1 MVEKYLLNFQPDKR
15 VPGRPRKDFSE
26 EEINLLI
33 AFLARIDITTLVL
46 AKKMFKLV
54 KKIVSGTTNNAFVSA
69 GIYGTF
75 CLSPTVLVKSVSNSF
90 CQAFDKL
97 LTFSQ
102 LYDFFS
108 KTFKAYSFILVNYVL
123 LAKGLNKKLKDSIP
137 Y

>member
-33 AFLARIDITTLVL
+33 AFLARIDITTLAL
-46 AKKMFKLV
+46 AKKIMFTLV

-75 CLSPTVLVKSVSNSF
+75 CLSPTALVKSVSNSF

-102 LYDFFS
+102 LYDFF
-108 KTFKAYSFILVNYVL
+108 FENVQGVFF
-123 LAKGLNKKLKDSIP
+123 
-137 Y
+137 